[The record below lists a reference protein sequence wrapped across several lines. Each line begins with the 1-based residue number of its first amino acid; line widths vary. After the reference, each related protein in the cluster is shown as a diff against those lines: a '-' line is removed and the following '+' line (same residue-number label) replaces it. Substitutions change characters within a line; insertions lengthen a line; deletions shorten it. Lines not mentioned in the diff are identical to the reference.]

1 MLASENLWIRAS
13 HGYFERNDPAVYGV
27 TESRVDLSK
36 FPYDING
43 RNSGFISMN
52 GLVTASVL
60 AMAKGSYHYNVNDS
74 LSEDDA
80 KIIWAEYAP
89 EKKEGEAKKTVV
101 YLMKIRVKEVR
112 GINYAYSRVDSVD
125 IIKYDANSQKFSPAW
140 TEEELAQREYAPP
153 IALIPVIAAACAV
166 NPEVTKRMSSLSHI
180 PENKYPE
187 NPNLYWLCHNFF
199 STRSEFYNTMEAL
212 RPLDEEEVQLFIS
225 KYLENLVGWEFKDM
239 YNARFNMAF
248 GDISYEQLAAVF
260 SGDVDKESEVGQLV
274 PQINLADYYVD
285 PKIKSIVDL
294 LVLEKDSNFPIN
306 TGMLYGPPAS
316 GKSTAV
322 MLMAKML
329 ELPYVPVTFNSNISM
344 DDLLGSWQPTED
356 GKIHFVESMFVQA
369 YQSPSVVEFVE
380 CYYVKPGACGD
391 LNTALDETAQITLPN
406 GKIIHRHPA
415 CFIVATINAGEN
427 ENEYR
432 AVREQDVSFDRRF
445 EGFKEYLDFFK
456 EDVFADMISK
466 KSGYKDHDEILIM
479 IRVMKDMNKSAEE
492 TGDWQTV
499 YPSAVIRWAQH
510 RKYKDIITAARSTI
524 LPAASKNLEVQ
535 KEIMDSILNQYW

>member
-1 MLASENLWIRAS
+1 MLANENIWIKAT
-13 HGYFERNDPAVYGV
+13 HGYFEQDDPAVHGV
-27 TESRVDLSK
+27 TESKVDLAK
-36 FPYDING
+36 YPYDITG
-43 RNSGFISMN
+43 KNSGFISMN
-52 GLVTASVL
+52 GLIIASSL
-60 AMAKGSYHYNVNDS
+60 ALARGTFHYSLNDA
-74 LSEDDA
+74 LHENGD

-89 EKKEGEAKKTVV
+89 EKVDGKKTTV
-101 YLMKIRVKEVR
+101 YLMKIRAREVQ
-112 GINYAYSRVDSVD
+112 GIHYSYRRVSAVEM
-125 IIKYDANSQKFSPAW
+125 IKYDAKSHTFAPAW
-140 TEEELAQREYAPP
+140 TAEELEEMKYAP
-153 IALIPVIAAACAV
+153 ALSFLPAIIVSCAYDA
-166 NPEVTKRMSSLSHI
+166 EVQKRINSLSHL
-180 PENKYPE
+180 PENKYAE
-187 NPNLYWLCHNFF
+187 NPNLYWLCHHFF
-199 STRSEFYNTMEAL
+199 SSRSEYYSRMDDITV
-212 RPLDEEEVQLFIS
+212 LDEEEVQLFIS
-225 KYLENLVGWEFKDM
+225 KYLENLAGWDFKDM
-239 YNARFNMAF
+239 YNSRFDMSF
-248 GDISYEQLAAVF
+248 GDISFEQLAEVF
-260 SGDVDKESEVGQLV
+260 SQEVDRDSELGRLV
-274 PQINLADYYVD
+274 PDIKLEDYYID

-294 LVLEKDSNFPIN
+294 LVLERDSNFPIN

-406 GKIIHRHPA
+406 GKIIYRHPA

-445 EGFKEYLDFFK
+445 EGFKEYLDFFR
-456 EDVFADMISK
+456 EDVFAEMIQK
-466 KSGYKDHDEILIM
+466 KSGYKDVDEILLM
-479 IRVMKDMNKSAEE
+479 IKVMKDMNKSAEE

>member
-1 MLASENLWIRAS
+1 MLANENLWIKAT
-13 HGYFERNDPAVYGV
+13 HGYFEKNDPALHGV
-27 TESRVDLSK
+27 TESKVDLSK

-60 AMAKGSYHYNVNDS
+60 AMARGTFHYSLNDA
-74 LSEDDA
+74 LNENGE

-89 EKKEGEAKKTVV
+89 EKVDGKKTSV
-101 YLMKIRVKEVR
+101 YIMKIRIPEVN
-112 GINYAYSRVDSVD
+112 GVNYTYSRISSVEML
-125 IIKYDANSQKFSPAW
+125 KYDAITHDFTPPW
-140 TEEELAQREYAPP
+140 TEEEIAEMEFAP
-153 IALIPVIAAACAV
+153 ALSFIPVITASCAI
-166 NPEVTKRMSSLSHI
+166 NSEVEKRVAGLSHL

-187 NPNLYWLCHNFF
+187 NPNIYWLCNHFF
-199 STRSEFYNTMEAL
+199 STRSEYYNTMDSIS
-212 RPLDEEEVQLFIS
+212 PLDEEELQLFIS
-225 KYLENLVGWEFKDM
+225 KYLENLVGWDFKDM
-239 YNARFNMAF
+239 YNSRFDIAF
-248 GDISYEQLAAVF
+248 GEMSYEQLAQVF
-260 SGDVDKESEVGQLV
+260 SDEVNRESELGKLI
-274 PQINLADYYVD
+274 PKINLEDYYVD
-285 PKIKSIVDL
+285 PKIKAIVDL
-294 LVLEKDSNFPIN
+294 LVLEKDSGFPVN

-406 GKIIHRHPA
+406 GKIIYRHPA

-456 EDVFADMISK
+456 EEVFADMIGR
-466 KSGYKDHDEILIM
+466 KSGYTDTDEILLM
-479 IRVMKDMNKSAEE
+479 IKVMKDMNKSAEE
-492 TGDWQTV
+492 TGDWQTI
-499 YPSAVIRWAQH
+499 YPSAIMRWAQH

-535 KEIMDSILNQYW
+535 KEIMDNIINNYW